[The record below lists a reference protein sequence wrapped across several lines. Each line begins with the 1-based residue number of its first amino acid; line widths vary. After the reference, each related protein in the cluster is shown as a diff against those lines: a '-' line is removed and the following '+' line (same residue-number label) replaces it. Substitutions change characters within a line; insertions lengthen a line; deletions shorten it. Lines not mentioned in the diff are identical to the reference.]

1 MDLLFVL
8 VVLATFDP
16 AILTIKYQSVVSVSK
31 LTMVRKIKPHA
42 PRAEENRHPEKP
54 LCVLVGRPLGPDSLE
69 VESIT
74 EISTIKGNRQVLPG
88 AAASKLFFR
97 VAVRSKAALTV
108 STAIASAARS
118 IPSYLLAPAAI
129 ADHGRLLRPW
139 SRRHAQA
146 GAGGRNRLSMSRS
159 RRARRQAGSVAPV
172 EVFPEVVLLKC

>member
-1 MDLLFVL
+1 
-8 VVLATFDP
+8 
-16 AILTIKYQSVVSVSK
+16 
-31 LTMVRKIKPHA
+31 MVRKIKPHA

-129 ADHGRLLRPW
+129 ADHGRFLRLGHVVTLRQGPV
-139 SRRHAQA
+139 A
-146 GAGGRNRLSMSRS
+146 GTVCPCPGA
-159 RRARRQAGSVAPV
+159 AVPVA
-172 EVFPEVVLLKC
+172 K